1 MCLFPVILIV
11 DGMQIAL
18 INENDDKD
26 KKSVYYSFLT
36 EISAAATNN
45 DNPLNHCMLHRTFA
59 QGNVFEDTP
68 LLRMLID
75 DMGGNGR
82 ALGALELAVKDF
94 KSFENINFLSIAE
107 TVFYQ
112 LKCHYEKDE
121 LSNKG
126 TLTCPYIW
134 LWLMANASDD
144 DDKTKRYFDAKQSFG
159 EETIINKSLS
169 LEQAIYNREST
180 KSNAYSTNKSEIH
193 ISRFSAQTLL
203 SFILSPT
210 SEFRSQKMY
219 DDEYEKATDEGNV
232 FVLVTCGSSDVN
244 KLQSLSAIV
253 GANNWRSYFGPFT
266 GRAKLDG

>member
-1 MCLFPVILIV
+1 
-11 DGMQIAL
+11 
-18 INENDDKD
+18 
-26 KKSVYYSFLT
+26 
-36 EISAAATNN
+36 
-45 DNPLNHCMLHRTFA
+45 
-59 QGNVFEDTP
+59 
-68 LLRMLID
+68 MLID

-112 LKCHYEKDE
+112 LKCHYDE

-144 DDKTKRYFDAKQSFG
+144 DGILHKTKRYFDAKQSFG

-180 KSNAYSTNKSEIH
+180 KSNAYSTNKS
-193 ISRFSAQTLL
+193 
-203 SFILSPT
+203 
-210 SEFRSQKMY
+210 
-219 DDEYEKATDEGNV
+219 
-232 FVLVTCGSSDVN
+232 VTCKKGGN
-244 KLQSLSAIV
+244 PIKLRLEDASACIIN
-253 GANNWRSYFGPFT
+253 GPSGDSYIPIFCTNSP
-266 GRAKLDG
+266 KLYIESNF